1 MSFFILLIL
10 HLKMTVFLFFQGG
23 MKAVIWTDVF
33 QGVVMLAGLTT
44 IIIVGTVKVGS
55 LSAVFHT
62 AYKGHR
68 LDVE

>member
-1 MSFFILLIL
+1 
-10 HLKMTVFLFFQGG
+10 

-33 QGVVMLAGLTT
+33 QGIVMLVGMTT

-55 LSAVFHT
+55 LGKVFDV

-68 LDVE
+68 LDFE

>member
-1 MSFFILLIL
+1 MML
-10 HLKMTVFLFFQGG
+10 HVLCLQGG

-33 QGVVMLAGLTT
+33 QGIVMLVGMTT

-55 LSAVFHT
+55 LGKVFDV

-68 LDVE
+68 LDFE

>member
-1 MSFFILLIL
+1 MFPL
-10 HLKMTVFLFFQGG
+10 QGG

-33 QGVVMLAGLTT
+33 QGVVMLGGMIA

-55 LSAVFHT
+55 LGKVFDV

-68 LDVE
+68 LQLK

>member
-1 MSFFILLIL
+1 
-10 HLKMTVFLFFQGG
+10 

-55 LSAVFHT
+55 LSAVFQL

>member
-1 MSFFILLIL
+1 
-10 HLKMTVFLFFQGG
+10 MT
-23 MKAVIWTDVF
+23 AVIWTDVF

-55 LSAVFHT
+55 LSAVFDT

>member
-1 MSFFILLIL
+1 
-10 HLKMTVFLFFQGG
+10 

-33 QGVVMLAGLTT
+33 QGVVMLVGLTT
-44 IIIVGTVKVGS
+44 IIIVGTIKVGS
-55 LSAVFHT
+55 LGKVFDV

>member
-1 MSFFILLIL
+1 MCSNDVTFY
-10 HLKMTVFLFFQGG
+10 VFLQGG

-33 QGVVMLAGLTT
+33 QGVVMLVGMIA

-55 LSAVFHT
+55 LGKVFDV

-68 LDVE
+68 LELE

>member
-1 MSFFILLIL
+1 
-10 HLKMTVFLFFQGG
+10 

>member
-1 MSFFILLIL
+1 
-10 HLKMTVFLFFQGG
+10 

-33 QGVVMLAGLTT
+33 QGVVMLVGMTT

-55 LSAVFHT
+55 FGKVFDI
-62 AYKGHR
+62 ASKGHR